1 MLSFPPALQWLQ
13 AICGAGARTPT
24 TVQVQV
30 SRIHRILSTVAIIL
44 VIFRIVCPPEPGAKA
59 EIGEL
64 DVPHLVNEDVVRL
77 DVPVDEPHL
86 MNAVH
91 GADKFTDIKLSQVL
105 LKDAE
110 FDEKGHEI
118 ATRDIVHH
126 KIQIQ
131 LILEGVV

>member
-1 MLSFPPALQWLQ
+1 MF
-13 AICGAGARTPT
+13 T
-24 TVQVQV
+24 
-30 SRIHRILSTVAIIL
+30 IIL

-91 GADKFTDIKLSQVL
+91 GADKFTDIKPANSECNIVFTNQRPRL
-105 LKDAE
+105 L
-110 FDEKGHEI
+110 
-118 ATRDIVHH
+118 T
-126 KIQIQ
+126 
-131 LILEGVV
+131 